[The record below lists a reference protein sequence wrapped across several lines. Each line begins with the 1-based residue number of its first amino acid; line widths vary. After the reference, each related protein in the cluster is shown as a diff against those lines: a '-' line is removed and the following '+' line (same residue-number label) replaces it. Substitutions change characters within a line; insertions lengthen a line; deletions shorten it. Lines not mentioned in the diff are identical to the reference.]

1 MGGGG
6 LVARGGQLVVAGSV
20 VGQWGANYGGGAQK
34 LATGQRVRGN
44 RGGKKNREKKE
55 RQDQD
60 DDDVKV
66 MMVKEVMTK
75 EKDLTKSEE

>member
-1 MGGGG
+1 M
-6 LVARGGQLVVAGSV
+6 
-20 VGQWGANYGGGAQK
+20 VGQWGADYGGGVQK

-55 RQDQD
+55 KQEQD

-66 MMVKEVMTK
+66 MLVKEVLV
-75 EKDLTKSEE
+75 KDKDPTQSEE